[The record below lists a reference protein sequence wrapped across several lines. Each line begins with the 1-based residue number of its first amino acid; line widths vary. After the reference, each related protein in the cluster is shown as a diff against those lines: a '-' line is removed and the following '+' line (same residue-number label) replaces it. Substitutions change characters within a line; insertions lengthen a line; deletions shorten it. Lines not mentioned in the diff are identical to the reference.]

1 MRYGNTLYRTPREAA
16 RSIFFNHYTA
26 CGANRDREALFYMLE
41 EKAIKAAYVEQE
53 NVGDAV
59 REAFACEGL
68 ELPKECT
75 DHDLEVAF
83 EGVMRDL
90 AQGEKDEARVEAFFA
105 A

>member
-1 MRYGNTLYRTPREAA
+1 MRYGATLYQNPREAA
-16 RSIFFNHYTA
+16 RFIFFNHYTA

-41 EKAIKAAYVEQE
+41 EEKIKEAYVEQE

-59 REAFACEGL
+59 REAFACAGL

-75 DHDLEVAF
+75 DRDLEVAF

-90 AQGEKDEARVEAFFA
+90 AKGEKDEARVEAFFA
-105 A
+105 S